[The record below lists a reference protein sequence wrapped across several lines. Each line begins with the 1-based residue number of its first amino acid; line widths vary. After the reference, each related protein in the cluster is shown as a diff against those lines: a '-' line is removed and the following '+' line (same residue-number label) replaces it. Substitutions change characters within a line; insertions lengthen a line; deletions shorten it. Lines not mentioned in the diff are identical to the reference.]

1 VATFRL
7 LTYASESGPRAG
19 LLIDEVVLDLQEVL
33 EAQLGSSRQGSGFN
47 GGSVLEVLESWD
59 TAYPVLRQ
67 AADSFGVGREGGSS
81 TFGQPLT
88 ATTLLAPLLYPGAIY
103 CAAANYV
110 DHMYEMSGREPPDKS
125 RARPYFFLKSPRQT
139 VIGPNEP
146 IWLPRTSSQID
157 WEAEIGVV
165 IGRTAHDVSLDQAM
179 NCVAGY
185 TIVNDLSARDLNRRE
200 DWTFGMDWFRG
211 KSFDGSAP
219 MGPWITPAEAIPDP
233 HNLVI
238 QLWVNDQLMQDSS
251 SRQMHF
257 NIPEQIQYLSEQL
270 TLRAGDVIS
279 TGTPAGVG
287 RPRGIYLKPGDEVT
301 ITIEGLGTLRN
312 RVEGP

>member
-7 LTYASESGPRAG
+7 LTYAAESGPRAG
-19 LLIDEVVLDLQEVL
+19 LLVDETVLDVKEAL
-33 EAQLGSSRQGSGFN
+33 EAQPGTGSGFS
-47 GGSVLEVLESWD
+47 GGSLLLLLESWD
-59 TAYPVLRQ
+59 TAYPVLSRLT
-67 AADSFGVGREGGSS
+67 DSFLAGREGGAS
-81 TFGQPLT
+81 TFARPLS

-110 DHMYEMSGREPPDKS
+110 DHMREMSGREPPEKS
-125 RARPYFFLKSPRQT
+125 KARPYFFIKSPPHT
-139 VIGPNEP
+139 VIGPDQP
-146 IWLPRTSSQID
+146 IRLPRTSSQID

-165 IGRTAHDVSLDQAM
+165 IGRAAHDVSLDKAM
-179 NCVAGY
+179 SCVAGY
-185 TIVNDLSARDLNRRE
+185 TILNDLSARDLNRRE
-200 DWTFGMDWFRG
+200 DWTFGADWFRG
-211 KSFDGSAP
+211 KSFDSSAP

-233 HNLVI
+233 HTLAI
-238 QLWVNDQLMQDSS
+238 QLWVNGELMQNSS

-257 NIPEQIQYLSEQL
+257 TVPEQIQYLSEQL
-270 TLRAGDVIS
+270 TLRPGDVIS

-312 RVEGP
+312 RVEGS

>member
-1 VATFRL
+1 
-7 LTYASESGPRAG
+7 
-19 LLIDEVVLDLQEVL
+19 VLDVKEAL
-33 EAQLGSSRQGSGFN
+33 EAQPGSGGGFS
-47 GGSVLEVLESWD
+47 GGSLLLLLESWD
-59 TAYPVLRQ
+59 TAYPVLSRL
-67 AADSFGVGREGGSS
+67 ADSFLAAREGGAS
-81 TFGQPLT
+81 TFTRALS

-110 DHMYEMSGREPPDKS
+110 DHMREMSGREPPEKS
-125 RARPYFFLKSPRQT
+125 KARPYFFLKSPLHT

-146 IWLPRTSSQID
+146 IRLPRTSSQID

-165 IGRTAHDVSLDQAM
+165 IGRPAHDVSLEEAM
-179 NCVAGY
+179 SCVAGY

-200 DWTFGMDWFRG
+200 DWTFGADWFRG
-211 KSFDGSAP
+211 KSFDSSAP
-219 MGPWITPAEAIPDP
+219 MGPWITPAETIPDP
-233 HNLVI
+233 HNLAI
-238 QLWVNDQLMQDSS
+238 QLWVNGELMQNSS

-257 NIPEQIQYLSEQL
+257 TIPEQIQYLSEQL
-270 TLRAGDVIS
+270 TIRPGDVIS

>member
-1 VATFRL
+1 
-7 LTYASESGPRAG
+7 
-19 LLIDEVVLDLQEVL
+19 
-33 EAQLGSSRQGSGFN
+33 
-47 GGSVLEVLESWD
+47 
-59 TAYPVLRQ
+59 
-67 AADSFGVGREGGSS
+67 
-81 TFGQPLT
+81 
-88 ATTLLAPLLYPGAIY
+88 
-103 CAAANYV
+103 
-110 DHMYEMSGREPPDKS
+110 
-125 RARPYFFLKSPRQT
+125 
-139 VIGPNEP
+139 
-146 IWLPRTSSQID
+146 LPRTSSQID

-165 IGRTAHDVSLDQAM
+165 IGRAAHDVSLDQAM

-200 DWTFGMDWFRG
+200 DWTFGTDWFRG

-238 QLWVNDQLMQDSS
+238 QLCVNDQLMQDSS

-270 TLRAGDVIS
+270 TLRPGDVIS

-312 RVEGP
+312 RVERA